1 MIFEKFTEEYKIL
14 ANDFRCGNIV
24 IDNFIKSSDALD
36 ENQGITYILLSEE
49 KNFIIG
55 YYNISASRIDRMEM
69 VNDDTYYIPMGGTV
83 NINYLAVDER
93 LQHREIVE
101 NSKIYFGD
109 YILRDCEKRIM
120 KLRHDIGVMFVTLY
134 STEEGYHL
142 YHDRNSY
149 EDFEEDMST
158 FMEESNKTCY
168 KLYTCVDDILV

>member
-120 KLRHDIGVMFVTLY
+120 KLRHDIGFMFVTLY

-168 KLYTCVDDILV
+168 KLYKCVDDILV